1 MPTFPVIILLF
12 TLSAFSVLGVPGEV
26 AAQAQDVRSAS
37 DVYAPISRPWT
48 RVRSPNFTVLGD
60 VGEKRLRDVAQRLE
74 QFRDVMNGALPQAVK
89 ALPVPVTVVAFT
101 HSRDF
106 QGFNRNDFEALAPE
120 RGGPG
125 GALMVVG
132 VQQKPLSDDADA
144 SLYYEYTRLAISKA
158 YARLPLWLEAGLTN
172 YFATF
177 RMAGDGRTARVG
189 LPIDEMRRRTLQT
202 GRPIPLM
209 ELVAAGRDMQLSA
222 ADKMSG
228 RFSAQ
233 CWALVHYLQIGSPAR
248 AGQAKAFM
256 QRLANGEE
264 GVAAFN
270 ASFPDAGKLELEVL
284 DYVNKY
290 TFSYQE
296 MSFAQPLAGGLAYS
310 VSRMT
315 DAEVE
320 AVRGCVNQASSTK

>member
-1 MPTFPVIILLF
+1 MRTRPAFIPLF
-12 TLSAFSVLGVPGEV
+12 LLSAFSVVAAPGDAV
-26 AAQAQDVRSAS
+26 AQAQDVLSAS
-37 DVYAPISRPWT
+37 DIRAPMSQPWT
-48 RVRSPNFTVLGD
+48 RVRSPNFTVQGD

-74 QFRDVMNGALPQAVK
+74 QFRDVMNGQLPQAVK
-89 ALPVPVTVVAFT
+89 ALPVPVTVVAFI
-101 HSRDF
+101 HPRDYV
-106 QGFNRNDFEALAPE
+106 GFDRTAFEALGPG
-120 RGGPG
+120 RGGSG

-132 VQQKPLSDDADA
+132 VEEKPSSDAADS
-144 SLYYEYTRLAISKA
+144 SLYYEFTRLAISKTNP
-158 YARLPLWLEAGLTN
+158 RLPLWLETGLTH

-177 RMAGDGRTARVG
+177 RVAGDGRTARVG

-209 ELVAAGRDMQLSA
+209 DLVAADRNMQLSA

-248 AGQAKAFM
+248 ATQAKAFI

-264 GVAAFN
+264 GVAAFK
-270 ASFPDAGKLELEVL
+270 ASFPDTAKLEQEVL
-284 DYVNKY
+284 DYVNKFA
-290 TFSYQE
+290 FSYQE
-296 MSFAQPLAGGLAYS
+296 MSFAQELAGGLTYS
-310 VSRMT
+310 VTRLT

-320 AVRGCVNQASSTK
+320 AVRSCVKPGNGSK